1 MIVEDTQTKLLFS
14 AWYKLRQDIEQSTN
28 PLDLVVDFFDQ
39 LPKVKIYTDPYDQDT
54 WPTPWE
60 LISENEYCPFNK
72 ILGIC
77 YTLQLTERF
86 KNCQPK
92 INVAIDTINKTVYYL
107 LFIEDKV
114 YGYDEG
120 WIAASKLPKS
130 LKMQKNYTMRA
141 LH

>member
-1 MIVEDTQTKLLFS
+1 MIVEDLQTQSLFS
-14 AWYKLRQDIEQSTN
+14 AWYKLRQNLEYSED
-28 PLDLVVDFFDQ
+28 PLRLVVDFFDQ
-39 LPKVKIYTDPYDQDT
+39 LPRVKLYTDPYDPDT

-60 LISENEYCPFNK
+60 LISENEYCPFNR

-86 KNCQPK
+86 KNCHPK
-92 INVAIDTINKTVYYL
+92 INVAIDIINKTVYYL

-114 YGYDEG
+114 YGYDDD
-120 WIAASKLPKS
+120 WIDVSKLPKS
-130 LKMQKNYTMRA
+130 LKIQKNYDMKA

>member
-1 MIVEDTQTKLLFS
+1 MLVEDRLIQQHLS
-14 AWYKLRQDIEQSTN
+14 AWYKLRQQLEKSDDPFNE
-28 PLDLVVDFFDQ
+28 VVKFFSS
-39 LPKVKIYTDPYDQDT
+39 LPQVKFYTDPYDPST

-60 LISENEYCPFNK
+60 LISENEYCKFNR

-92 INVAIDTINKTVYYL
+92 INVSIDNVNKTVYYL
-107 LFIEDKV
+107 LFVEDKV
-114 YGYDEG
+114 YGYDED
-120 WIAASKLPKS
+120 WIDATELPKS
-130 LKMQKNYTMRA
+130 LKIQKIYPMKQ